1 MQPFTMILGIV
12 LGSLV
17 SIAFSLSV
25 VMLVFWI
32 LYDDHPRFSAEM
44 PEVVRGTLIF
54 SYLAIVAGV
63 SFFGTLTHRIW
74 RYIGLGLLWTS
85 LFATGYYY
93 WPS

>member
-1 MQPFTMILGIV
+1 LQPFTVILGIV

-25 VMLVFWI
+25 VLLVFWI

-54 SYLAIVAGV
+54 TYLAIVAGL
-63 SFFGTLTHRIW
+63 SFFGTLTHRTW
-74 RYIGLGLLWTS
+74 RFAALALLWVS
-85 LFATGYYY
+85 LLAAGYYY
-93 WPS
+93 WPE

>member
-1 MQPFTMILGIV
+1 VQPFTVILGIV

-32 LYDDHPRFSAEM
+32 LLDDHPRFSAEM

-54 SYLAIVAGV
+54 SFLAIVAGV
-63 SFFGTLTHRIW
+63 SFFGTLMGRTW
-74 RYIGLGLLWTS
+74 RFAGLGMLWIS
-85 LFATGYYY
+85 LFAAGYYY
-93 WPS
+93 WPN

>member
-1 MQPFTMILGIV
+1 
-12 LGSLV
+12 
-17 SIAFSLSV
+17 
-25 VMLVFWI
+25 
-32 LYDDHPRFSAEM
+32 M

-54 SYLAIVAGV
+54 FYLAIVAGV

-93 WPS
+93 WPSSAYPFIGAGQRGLKYCRFTVFGP